1 MAEQPEVFLE
11 RMTWPE
17 IEAAIAAGR
26 TRAVVCLAAVE
37 QHGPHLPEGTDAWL
51 GQEVAGRLARA
62 LGDALVAPVIRPG
75 CSEHHLGFAGTIT
88 VPVEVLVALLDAYV
102 DSLSRHG
109 FERFL
114 LFTSHGGNLPALTNW
129 PGRSRPQVSVLDDP
143 RPVVGAIRQALSG
156 FGAAGPAGRHADL
169 GETAAML
176 ATRPELVRMER
187 VTAGFQG
194 EVGLGELLAN
204 GTRALSP
211 SGAFGDPTSATAEMG
226 AAVLTAWTQGLLD
239 SLHQEPPMGH
249 RWRSG
254 GASRERLDG

>member
-26 TRAVVCLAAVE
+26 TRAVVCLAASE

-51 GQEVAGRLARA
+51 GQELAGRLARA

-88 VPVEVLVALLDAYV
+88 VPAEVLAALLDAYV

-114 LFTSHGGNLPALTNW
+114 VFASHGGNLPALTNW
-129 PGRSRPQVSVLDDP
+129 PGRRRPQVSVLDDP

-169 GETAAML
+169 GE
-176 ATRPELVRMER
+176 
-187 VTAGFQG
+187 
-194 EVGLGELLAN
+194 LLAN

-211 SGAFGDPTSATAEMG
+211 SGVFGDPTSATAEMG
-226 AAVLTAWTQGLLD
+226 AAVLAAWTQCLLD
-239 SLHQEPPMGH
+239 SLHPGASDEPPL
-249 RWRSG
+249 
-254 GASRERLDG
+254 A

>member
-17 IEAAIAAGR
+17 IKAAIAAGR
-26 TRAVVCLAAVE
+26 TRAVVCLAATE

-51 GQEVAGRLARA
+51 GQELAGRLARA

-75 CSEHHLGFAGTIT
+75 CSEHHLGFPGTIT
-88 VPVEVLVALLDAYV
+88 VPINVLVALLDAYV

-114 LFTSHGGNLPALTNW
+114 VFPSHGGNLPALTNW
-129 PGRSRPQVSVLDDP
+129 PGRSRPQVRVLDDP
-143 RPVVGAIRQALSG
+143 RPVIGAIRQALSG

-211 SGAFGDPTSATAEMG
+211 SGVFGDPTSATAKMG
-226 AAVLTAWTQGLLD
+226 AAVLAAWTQGLLD
-239 SLHQEPPMGH
+239 SLHP
-249 RWRSG
+249 
-254 GASRERLDG
+254 GASDGPPLAQRRSQP

>member
-17 IEAAIAAGR
+17 IEAAIAAGQ

-51 GQEVAGRLARA
+51 GQELAGRLARA

-114 LFTSHGGNLPALTNW
+114 VFTSHGGNLSALTNW

-176 ATRPELVRMER
+176 ATRPELIRMER

-204 GTRALSP
+204 GARALSP
-211 SGAFGDPTSATAEMG
+211 SGTFGDPTSATAEMG
-226 AAVLTAWTQGLLD
+226 AAVLAAWTQCLLD
-239 SLHQEPPMGH
+239 SLH
-249 RWRSG
+249 R
-254 GASRERLDG
+254 GASDGPPLA

>member
-17 IEAAIAAGR
+17 IKAAIAAGC
-26 TRAVVCLAAVE
+26 TRAVVCLAASE

-51 GQEVAGRLARA
+51 GEELAGRLARA

-75 CSEHHLGFAGTIT
+75 CSEHHLGFPGTIT
-88 VPVEVLVALLDAYV
+88 VPVDVLVALLDAYV

-114 LFTSHGGNLPALTNW
+114 VFPSHGGNLPALTNW
-129 PGRSRPQVSVLDDP
+129 PGRRRPQVRVLDDP

-194 EVGLGELLAN
+194 EVGPGELLAN

-211 SGAFGDPTSATAEMG
+211 SGVFGDPTSATAEMG
-226 AAVLTAWTQGLLD
+226 AAVLATWTQSLLD
-239 SLHQEPPMGH
+239 SHH
-249 RWRSG
+249 R
-254 GASRERLDG
+254 GASDGPPVAQRRSQP